1 MPHEGITKLLHAKTC
16 ECGPCSHGMVMGL
29 SLNPPARHLCGP
41 LSLAPAA
48 VLLQM
53 KLPASLLGPYSHMPT
68 ASGWGWPP
76 PSVPRCRRRR
86 LRLRRHLRSPGG
98 RPCRRDHAVGGGQLR
113 TRWSPL
119 DSVISVAGVC
129 QSLTAPR
136 QHHLTAPDSN
146 SPTSDS
152 SSSLTALTAPTASD
166 SNTRQLRQHL
176 TATEPLACQT
186 CTRQHPTALTA
197 PDSWSDRGT

>member
-1 MPHEGITKLLHAKTC
+1 MT
-16 ECGPCSHGMVMGL
+16 GPSRRPALPEQSVQVLQADERQRWGGL
-29 SLNPPARHLCGP
+29 P
-41 LSLAPAA
+41 LDQQLPDHQQGVPEEA
-48 VLLQM
+48 LQ
-53 KLPASLLGPYSHMPT
+53 PASLLFSQCGRQEDGDVHHEKDGGT
-68 ASGWGWPP
+68 
-76 PSVPRCRRRR
+76 
-86 LRLRRHLRSPGG
+86 GG
-98 RPCRRDHAVGGGQLR
+98 RVEARVCVVESC
-113 TRWSPL
+113 WSPL

-166 SNTRQLRQHL
+166 SNTRQLRQHP
-176 TATEPLACQT
+176 TATDPLDCQT
-186 CTRQHPTALTA
+186 RTRQHLTALTA

>member
-1 MPHEGITKLLHAKTC
+1 
-16 ECGPCSHGMVMGL
+16 MGWSWVSL
-29 SLNPPARHLCGP
+29 STLPPHLCGP

-98 RPCRRDHAVGGGQLR
+98 PLLGRVE
-113 TRWSPL
+113 TRVCVVESCWSPL

-129 QSLTAPR
+129 QSLTALR

>member
-1 MPHEGITKLLHAKTC
+1 
-16 ECGPCSHGMVMGL
+16 MGWSDGSL
-29 SLNPPARHLCGP
+29 SQPSRPTSADP
-41 LSLAPAA
+41 SLAPAA

-76 PSVPRCRRRR
+76 PSVPPPPPVP
-86 LRLRRHLRSPGG
+86 LRRHLRSPGG

-129 QSLTAPR
+129 QSLTAPQ
-136 QHHLTAPDSN
+136 QHHLTAPDSTG
-146 SPTSDS
+146 PTSDS
-152 SSSLTALTAPTASD
+152 SSSLTAPTAPTASD
-166 SNTRQLRQHL
+166 SNTRQLRQHP
-176 TATEPLACQT
+176 TATDPLDCQT
-186 CTRQHPTALTA
+186 RTRQHPTALTA